1 MLNTGLVAAAAFGY
15 LFLLFAIAYYGDWQR
30 ARGKSIIANP
40 YIYALSLAA
49 YCTAW
54 TFFGSVGKAATSGV
68 TFLTIYLGPT
78 IIAFS
83 WWFGLRK
90 LLRICKEN
98 NLTTMSDFLTLR
110 YGKGAFLGM
119 LATVGVL
126 FAITPY
132 ISLQLKSI
140 SDTIS
145 ILVHKEITP
154 PLAIPIYQDTAFYVA
169 LLLVMF
175 GILFGAR
182 HLDPTERHEGLVAVV
197 VFESL
202 IELLAFFSLGILVT
216 FSLFPGWGEIFTR
229 IQQSP
234 EFQQLL
240 LVNTGP
246 QNSYSLLLVLTLLAM
261 GAIHFLPRMFHMAVV
276 ENTEERHI
284 LTAIWLFPLYLLLI
298 NLFVLPI
305 AFGGL
310 LLGLPPEQGDTFVLR
325 IPLQTGH
332 PYLALL
338 VFLGGLSA
346 STAMVAV
353 ASIAVSTML
362 VNSLVMPLAIR
373 LRLQERIT
381 PHLLTI
387 KRGAI
392 LLLILLGYFGYHL
405 IFPTVMLVDIGL
417 IAFCGVMQLVPAMLG
432 ALYWREATRWGAI
445 SGLMSGFFLW
455 AYTLVL
461 PYLVEAGWFPQSI
474 LNAGP
479 FGLAILNPTAFL
491 GLTGLDKLSH
501 AFFWSLLVNAG
512 AFVSVSLLT
521 VPNPVEEEQSRRFVE
536 VFEQERELPLEK
548 RYTYFP
554 SLDHLTSFMEKL
566 IGPRKA
572 AEAQRAFLQEVAISE
587 SEWGDREKLRLAGFI
602 ERTIAGSIGPAAA
615 RVIVEGYFSSVG
627 SRMEDVFDLF
637 GRISSS
643 LEESEQQLKRRV
655 AELSVLYEAAHRLAS
670 SLYIPDLLEGVLGV
684 LGEQLGVEKCAVRLL
699 DEEGF
704 LHIRGLR
711 GLPSQAREMVVKP
724 DPESLLGQCL
734 HTSQVISVADSSE
747 VADRLRGLMKE
758 ETLGSAVL
766 APITTETLTLGVLTA
781 ASSQKGFFTREHVE
795 LFQSLAGQLGL
806 AVRTANMEEALRLD
820 ESRLEAVWQISQM
833 TKAALKEITDFAL
846 EEGVRLTKSTIG
858 YLAFMNEEET
868 VLTMQAW
875 SKTAMEECAITD
887 KPFIYPL
894 ETTGLW
900 GEAVRQ
906 RRPIITN
913 DYAAPNPYKKGYPA
927 GHVEIRR
934 HLNIPV
940 FDGARIVAVAGVGNK
955 DEDYDESDVRQLTL
969 LMNGMWSQIKR
980 QRAEEELT
988 AEVERG
994 IYFQHLLI
1002 DTCMDGIVAHDME
1015 GVIRTFNDTAAR
1027 ILGYEPKEVMGKV
1040 NVKEI
1045 YAPGQLQEINTKIRD
1060 SFYGGEGILEN
1071 YETWMRHKDG
1081 ALVPI
1086 WLSARVLKEND
1097 REIGMIGHFKDLRER
1112 KRMEDELLR
1121 SERLAILGKMAAH
1134 ISHEIKNPLM
1144 LIGGFAR
1151 QVLKDIAQDPQK
1163 NLGKLQIIVDEV
1175 RRLEDFLVEV
1185 GSYAKFSE
1193 PQKTMGNLNAL
1204 IQETCQ
1210 RLEPSLRESNIELVL
1225 ELDPNLPEMQFDP
1238 AHLRQVIL
1246 NIAKNGIEAMETR
1259 GTLTITTGRRI
1270 GRIFIEICD
1279 TGVGIPPEVQEKIF
1293 QPFFSSKPK
1302 GSGLGLAIS
1311 QKIIQAHQGEIVID
1325 SEPHK
1330 GTRVTVYLP
1339 ESNTPGQ
1346 QQSPSENAADNP
1358 LGHGD
1363 LQKNP

>member
-1 MLNTGLVAAAAFGY
+1 MLSTGLVAAAAFGY
-15 LFLLFAIAYYGDWQR
+15 LFLLFAIAYYGDRQR
-30 ARGKSIIANP
+30 VRGKSLIANP
-40 YIYALSLAA
+40 YIYALSLAT

-68 TFLTIYLGPT
+68 TFLTIYLGPS

-110 YGKGAFLGM
+110 YGKGAFLGA

-126 FAITPY
+126 LAITPY
-132 ISLQLKSI
+132 IGLQLKSI
-140 SDTIS
+140 SDTFNV
-145 ILVHKEITP
+145 LVHKEITP

-169 LLLVMF
+169 LLLAMF

-182 HLDPTERHEGLVAVV
+182 HLDPTERHEGLVGVV

-216 FSLFPGWGEIFTR
+216 FGLFPGWGEIFAR
-229 IQQSP
+229 IRQSP

-246 QNSYSLLLVLTLLAM
+246 HNSYTLLMVLTLLAM

-276 ENTEERHI
+276 ENTDERHI
-284 LTAIWLFPLYLLLI
+284 LTAVWLFPLYLLLI

-310 LLGLPPEQGDTFVLR
+310 LMGLPVEQADTFVLR

-346 STAMVAV
+346 STAMVSV

-362 VNSLVMPLAIR
+362 LNSLVMPLAIR
-373 LRLQERIT
+373 LKLEKYIT

-392 LLLILLGYFGYHL
+392 LLLIFLGYFGYHL
-405 IFPTVMLVDIGL
+405 FWPTVMLVDIGL

-445 SGLMSGFFLW
+445 AGLMSGFFLW

-461 PYLVEAGWFPQSI
+461 PYLVEAGWFPLSI
-474 LNAGP
+474 VSAGP
-479 FGLAILNPTAFL
+479 FGLAFLKPTAFF
-491 GLTGLDKLSH
+491 GLTGLDNLSH
-501 AFFWSLLVNAG
+501 AFFWSMLFNAG
-512 AFVSVSLLT
+512 TFVSVSLFT
-521 VPNPVEEEQSRRFVE
+521 MASPVEEEQARRFVD
-536 VFEQERELPLEK
+536 VFNREIELPLER
-548 RYTYFP
+548 RYTYLP
-554 SLDHLTSFMEKL
+554 SLKQLAHFMQKF
-566 IGPRKA
+566 IGSRKA
-572 AEAQRAFLQEVAISE
+572 AEALQAFLREVETPE
-587 SEWGDREKLRLAGFI
+587 SEWGDREKLRLAEFV
-602 ERTIAGSIGPAAA
+602 ERTIARSIGPAAA
-615 RVIVEGYFSSVG
+615 RVVVEGYLSSLG

-643 LEESEQQLKRRV
+643 LKESEQQLKRRV
-655 AELSVLYEAAHRLAS
+655 AELSVLYGAARRLAS
-670 SLYIPDLLEGVLGV
+670 SLYIPDLLDGVLEV
-684 LGEQLGVEKCAVRLL
+684 LVEQLGIEKCAVRLL
-699 DEEGF
+699 DEDGF
-704 LHIRGLR
+704 LHMKGSR
-711 GLPSQAREMVVKP
+711 GLPPEAREQVVKP
-724 DPESLLGQCL
+724 DPKSFLGQCL
-734 HTSQVISVADSSE
+734 STPQVISVSDSST
-747 VADRLRGLMKE
+747 VADRLQGLLE
-758 ETLGSAVL
+758 DETPASLVL

-781 ASSQKGFFTREHVE
+781 ASSQKGFFAKEHVE
-795 LFQSLAGQLGL
+795 FFQSLAGQLGL
-806 AVRTANMEEALRLD
+806 AVRSANMEEALRLD
-820 ESRLEAVWQISQM
+820 ESRLEAVWQLSQM
-833 TKAALKEITDFAL
+833 TKATLKEITDFAL
-846 EEGVRLTKSTIG
+846 EEGVRLTKSQIG
-858 YLAFMNEEET
+858 YLAFMNEDET

-875 SKTAMEECAITD
+875 SKTAMQECAITD
-887 KPFIYPL
+887 KFFVYPL

-913 DYAAPNPYKKGYPA
+913 DYATPNSYKKGYPE

-940 FDGARIVAVAGVGNK
+940 FDGDRIVAVAGVGNK

-969 LMNGMWSQIKR
+969 LMNGMWWQIKR
-980 QRAEEELT
+980 QRAEEELA
-988 AEVERG
+988 AEVKRG
-994 IYFQHLLI
+994 IYFQKLLI
-1002 DTCMDGIVAHDME
+1002 HTCMDGIVANDME
-1015 GVIRTFNDTAAR
+1015 GIIRTFNETAAN
-1027 ILGYEPKEVMGKV
+1027 ILGYEPQEVLGKM
-1040 NVKEI
+1040 NVKDL
-1045 YAPGQLQEINTKIRD
+1045 YAPGQLKEINSKIHSPD
-1060 SFYGGEGILEN
+1060 YGGVGILEN
-1071 YETWMRHKDG
+1071 FETLVRQRDG
-1081 ALVPI
+1081 TLVPI
-1086 WLSARVLKEND
+1086 WLSARLLYEND
-1097 REIGMIGHFKDLRER
+1097 REIGMISHSKDLRER
-1112 KRMEDELLR
+1112 KRMEEELLR
-1121 SERLAILGKMAAH
+1121 SERLAVLGKMAAH

-1151 QVLKDIAQDPQK
+1151 QVLKDLDQDPQK
-1163 NLGKLQIIVDEV
+1163 NPEKLRIIVDEV
-1175 RRLEDFLVEV
+1175 KRLEDFLVEV

-1193 PQKTMGNLNAL
+1193 PQKRPGDLNAL

-1225 ELDPNLPEMQFDP
+1225 KLDPDLPEMQFDP
-1238 AHLRQVIL
+1238 GHLRQVIL
-1246 NIAKNGIEAMETR
+1246 NIAKNGIEAMGSG
-1259 GTLTITTGRRI
+1259 GTLTIVTGREKDRV
-1270 GRIFIEICD
+1270 FIQISD
-1279 TGVGIPPEVQEKIF
+1279 TGTGVPPEMREKIF

-1311 QKIIQAHQGEIVID
+1311 QKIIDAHQGEITID
-1325 SEPHK
+1325 SETQK
-1330 GTRVTVYLP
+1330 GTRVTIFLRI
-1339 ESNTPGQ
+1339 ESQ
-1346 QQSPSENAADNP
+1346 
-1358 LGHGD
+1358 
-1363 LQKNP
+1363 

>member
-1 MLNTGLVAAAAFGY
+1 MLSTGLVAAAAFGY
-15 LFLLFAIAYYGDWQR
+15 LFLLFAIAYYGDRQR

-78 IIAFS
+78 IIASS

-110 YGKGAFLGM
+110 YGKGAFLGA

-126 FAITPY
+126 LAITPY
-132 ISLQLKSI
+132 IGLQLKSI
-140 SDTIS
+140 SGTFN
-145 ILVHKEITP
+145 ILIYKEVAP
-154 PLAIPIYQDTAFYVA
+154 PLTMPVYQDTAFYVA
-169 LLLVMF
+169 LLLSMF

-202 IELLAFFSLGILVT
+202 IELLAFFALGILVV
-216 FSLFPGWGEIFTR
+216 FGLFPGWGEIFRR

-234 EFQQLL
+234 ELQQLL

-276 ENTEERHI
+276 ENTDERHI
-284 LTAIWLFPLYLLLI
+284 LTAMWLFPLYLLLM
-298 NLFVLPI
+298 NLFVMPI

-310 LLGLPPEQGDTFVLR
+310 LMGIPREQADTFVLR

-362 VNSLVMPLAIR
+362 LNSLVMPLATR
-373 LRLQERIT
+373 LKLEERIS

-387 KRGAI
+387 KRGGI
-392 LLLILLGYFGYHL
+392 LFLILLGYFGYHL
-405 IFPTVMLVDIGL
+405 VWPTVMLVDIGL

-445 SGLMSGFFLW
+445 AGLLAGFFLW
-455 AYTLVL
+455 GYTLVL
-461 PYLVEAGWFPQSI
+461 PYLVEAGWFPLSI
-474 LNAGP
+474 LSVGP
-479 FGLAILNPTAFL
+479 FGLAFLKPTAFL

-501 AFFWSLLVNAG
+501 AFFWSLLFNAG
-512 AFVSVSLLT
+512 TFVSVSLLT
-521 VPNPVEEEQSRRFVE
+521 VPSPVEEEQARRFVG
-536 VFEQERELPLEK
+536 VFELEREAPLEK
-548 RYTYFP
+548 RYTFFP
-554 SLDHLTSFMEKL
+554 SLEQLTRFMEKL

-572 AEAQRAFLQEVAISE
+572 AEARQAFLREVAIPE
-587 SEWGDREKLRLAGFI
+587 AEWGDREKLRLAGFI

-615 RVIVEGYFSSVG
+615 RVIVEGYLSSLG
-627 SRMEDVFDLF
+627 SRMEDVFDIF

-655 AELSVLYEAAHRLAS
+655 AELSVLYEAARRLAS

-684 LGEQLGVEKCAVRLL
+684 LEEKLGVEKCAVRLL
-699 DEEGF
+699 DEDGF
-704 LHIRGLR
+704 LHMKGFR
-711 GLPSQAREMVVKP
+711 GLPPEAREQVVKP
-724 DPESLLGQCL
+724 HPESLLGQCL
-734 HTSQVISVADSSE
+734 LTPQVISVADAAT
-747 VADRLRGLMKE
+747 VADRLQGLQGD
-758 ETLGSAVL
+758 ETLASLVL
-766 APITTETLTLGVLTA
+766 APIATETLTLGVLTA
-781 ASSQKGFFTREHVE
+781 ASSQKGYFAKEHVE
-795 LFQSLAGQLGL
+795 FFQSLAGQLGL
-806 AVRTANMEEALRLD
+806 AVRSANMEEALRLD
-820 ESRLEAVWQISQM
+820 ESRLEAVWKLSQM
-833 TKAALKEITDFAL
+833 TKATLKEITDFAL
-846 EEGVRLTKSTIG
+846 EEAVRLTKSKIG
-858 YLAFMNEEET
+858 YLAFMDEEET

-940 FDGARIVAVAGVGNK
+940 FDGDRIVAVAGVGNK
-955 DEDYDESDVRQLTL
+955 DEEYDESDVRQLTL
-969 LMNGMWSQIKR
+969 LMNGMWWQIKR
-980 QRAEEELT
+980 QRAEEALA

-1002 DTCMDGIVAHDME
+1002 HTCMDGIVAHDMT
-1015 GVIRTFNDTAAR
+1015 GVIRTFNETAAK
-1027 ILGYEPKEVMGKV
+1027 ILGYEPEEVLGKM
-1040 NVKEI
+1040 NIREL
-1045 YAPGQLQEINTKIRD
+1045 YAPGQLQEIEAKIHNPA
-1060 SFYGGEGILEN
+1060 YGGAGILEN
-1071 YETWMRHKDG
+1071 YEAWMRHKDG

-1086 WLSARVLKEND
+1086 WLSARVLYEND
-1097 REIGMIGHFKDLRER
+1097 REIGHIGHFKDLRER
-1112 KRMEDELLR
+1112 KRMEEELLR
-1121 SERLAILGKMAAH
+1121 SERLAVLGKMAAH
-1134 ISHEIKNPLM
+1134 ISHEIKNPLL
-1144 LIGGFAR
+1144 LIGGFAQQLERVPELPPEAQRKLTIIREEVTRLEKFLGDLSAFTRPAPTQKVSGDLMAVIREVAELMDGAFKAAGVAFQLQAPPQVPPVPFDPGQIR
-1151 QVLKDIAQDPQK
+1151 QVLI
-1163 NLGKLQIIVDEV
+1163 NL
-1175 RRLEDFLVEV
+1175 F
-1185 GSYAKFSE
+1185 
-1193 PQKTMGNLNAL
+1193 
-1204 IQETCQ
+1204 
-1210 RLEPSLRESNIELVL
+1210 
-1225 ELDPNLPEMQFDP
+1225 
-1238 AHLRQVIL
+1238 
-1246 NIAKNGIEAMETR
+1246 KNGLEAMPQGGR
-1259 GTLTITTGRRI
+1259 LTVGVDLQEKDVLLTVA
-1270 GRIFIEICD
+1270 D
-1279 TGVGIPPEVQEKIF
+1279 TGCGIPPEHMPSLF
-1293 QPFFSSKPK
+1293 TPFFSTKEK
-1302 GSGLGLAIS
+1302 GTGLGLTICRGLIE
-1311 QKIIQAHQGEIVID
+1311 QHQGDIRIESEVDRGTTCVI
-1325 SEPHK
+1325 
-1330 GTRVTVYLP
+1330 RLP
-1339 ESNTPGQ
+1339 RS
-1346 QQSPSENAADNP
+1346 SS
-1358 LGHGD
+1358 
-1363 LQKNP
+1363 

>member
-1 MLNTGLVAAAAFGY
+1 MLSTSLVAAAAFGY
-15 LFLLFAIAYYGDWQR
+15 LLLLFAIAYYGDRQR
-30 ARGKSIIANP
+30 AKGKSIIANP

-54 TFFGSVGKAATSGV
+54 TFYGSVGKAATSGV
-68 TFLTIYLGPT
+68 TFLVIYLGPT
-78 IIAFS
+78 IIAFT

-110 YGKGAFLGM
+110 YGKGAFLGAM
-119 LATVGVL
+119 ATVGVL
-126 FAITPY
+126 LAITPY
-132 ISLQLKSI
+132 IGLQLKSI
-140 SDTIS
+140 SDTFN
-145 ILVHKEITP
+145 ILVNKEVTP
-154 PLAIPIYQDTAFYVA
+154 PLTIPIYQDTAFYVA
-169 LLLVMF
+169 LLLAMF

-202 IELLAFFSLGILVT
+202 IELLAFWGLGLLVT
-216 FSLFPGWGEIFTR
+216 FSLFPGWGEIFQR

-234 EFQQLL
+234 EFQELL

-246 QNSYSLLLVLTLLAM
+246 HNSYSLLLVLTLLAM

-276 ENTEERHI
+276 ENTNEKHI
-284 LTAIWLFPLYLLLI
+284 LTAMWLFPLYLLLI
-298 NLFVLPI
+298 NLFVMPI

-310 LLGLPPEQGDTFVLR
+310 LMGIPPEQADTFVLR

-392 LLLILLGYFGYHL
+392 LFLILLGYFGYHL

-432 ALYWREATRWGAI
+432 ALYWREGTRWGAI
-445 SGLMSGFFLW
+445 AGLMSGFLLW

-461 PYLVEAGWFPQSI
+461 PYLVEAGWFPLNI
-474 LNAGP
+474 LANGP
-479 FGLAILNPTAFL
+479 FGLAFLKPTAFL

-501 AFFWSLLVNAG
+501 AFLWSLLINTVT
-512 AFVSVSLLT
+512 FVSVSLLT
-521 VPNPVEEEQSRRFVE
+521 KPSPVEEEQARRFVE
-536 VFEQERELPLEK
+536 VFEREIEVPLEK
-548 RYTYFP
+548 RYTYLP
-554 SLDHLTSFMEKL
+554 SLDHLTLFMEKL

-572 AEAQRAFLQEVAISE
+572 GAARQTFLREVATPE
-587 SEWGDREKLRLAGFI
+587 SEWGDREKLRLAAFV

-615 RVIVEGYFSSVG
+615 RVIVEGYLSSLG

-655 AELSVLYEAAHRLAS
+655 AELSVLYEAARRLAS

-684 LGEQLGVEKCAVRLL
+684 LVEKLGIEKCAVRLL
-699 DEEGF
+699 DEDGL
-704 LHIRGLR
+704 LHMKGSR
-711 GLPSQAREMVVKP
+711 GLPPEDREQVVRPEP
-724 DPESLLGQCL
+724 DSLLGQCL
-734 HTSQVISVADSSE
+734 LTSQVISVPDSST
-747 VADRLRGLMKE
+747 VADRLRGLLE
-758 ETLGSAVL
+758 EEVLGSLIL
-766 APITTETLTLGVLTA
+766 APITTETMTLGVLTA
-781 ASSQKGFFTREHVE
+781 ASEQKGYFTREHVE
-795 LFQSLAGQLGL
+795 FFQSLAGQLGL

-820 ESRLEAVWQISQM
+820 ESRLEAVWRLSQM
-833 TKAALKEITDFAL
+833 TRAPLQEITDYAL
-846 EEGVRLTKSTIG
+846 EEAVRLTESKIG
-858 YLAFMNEEET
+858 YLAFTNEDET

-875 SKTAMEECAITD
+875 SQTAMEECAVTD
-887 KPFIYPL
+887 KPLIFPL

-906 RRPIITN
+906 RRPMITN

-934 HLNIPV
+934 HLNLPV
-940 FDGARIVAVAGVGNK
+940 FDGDRIVAVAGVGNK
-955 DEDYDESDVRQLTL
+955 DEEYDEADIRQLTL
-969 LMNGMWSQIKR
+969 LMNGMWWQIKR
-980 QRAEEELT
+980 QRAEEAL
-988 AEVERG
+988 AAQVERG
-994 IYFQHLLI
+994 IYFQKLLI
-1002 DTCMDGIVAHDME
+1002 HTCMDGIMGNDVA
-1015 GVIRTFNDTAAR
+1015 GIIRTFNETAAK
-1027 ILGYEPKEVMGKV
+1027 ILGYEPEEVIGKM
-1040 NVKEI
+1040 NVRDL
-1045 YAPGQLQEINTKIRD
+1045 YAPGQAQEIDAKIHD
-1060 SFYGGEGILEN
+1060 PSTGGVGILEN
-1071 YETWMRHKDG
+1071 YETRARHKDG

-1086 WLSARVLKEND
+1086 WLSARVLYEND

-1112 KRMEDELLR
+1112 KRMEEELLR
-1121 SERLAILGKMAAH
+1121 SERLAVLGKMAAH
-1134 ISHEIKNPLM
+1134 IGHEIKNPLM

-1151 QVLKDIAQDPQK
+1151 QVLKEIAQDPQK
-1163 NLGKLQIIVDEV
+1163 NQEKLQIIVDEV
-1175 RRLEDFLVEV
+1175 KRLEDFLVEV

-1193 PQKTMGNLNAL
+1193 PQKSLGNLNAL

-1210 RLEPSLRESNIELVL
+1210 RLEPALLEKNIELLV
-1225 ELDPNLPEMQFDP
+1225 ELDPNLPEILFDP
-1238 AHLRQVIL
+1238 AHMRQVIL
-1246 NIAKNGIEAMETR
+1246 NIAKNGIEAMGPG
-1259 GTLTITTGRRI
+1259 GTLTVATGRQEARVFVQI
-1270 GRIFIEICD
+1270 SD
-1279 TGVGIPPEVQEKIF
+1279 TGAGIPPEIQEKIF
-1293 QPFFSSKPK
+1293 QPFFSSKSK

-1311 QKIIQAHQGEIVID
+1311 QKIIEAHQGEITID
-1325 SEPHK
+1325 SEPQK
-1330 GTRVTVYLP
+1330 GTRVTIFLRAGA
-1339 ESNTPGQ
+1339 TTQ
-1346 QQSPSENAADNP
+1346 R
-1358 LGHGD
+1358 
-1363 LQKNP
+1363 